1 MVEDICKAKGF
12 SVPVQVLHQ
21 AKELQKQTAANPS
34 APVIIWKE
42 ESREMVE
49 KLGLEWVNIMG
60 KLIV

>member
-12 SVPVQVLHQ
+12 SVSVQVIYQ
-21 AKELQKQTAANPS
+21 AKELQKQTAGNPS
-34 APVIIWKE
+34 VPVIIWKE
-42 ESREMVE
+42 ESQEMVE